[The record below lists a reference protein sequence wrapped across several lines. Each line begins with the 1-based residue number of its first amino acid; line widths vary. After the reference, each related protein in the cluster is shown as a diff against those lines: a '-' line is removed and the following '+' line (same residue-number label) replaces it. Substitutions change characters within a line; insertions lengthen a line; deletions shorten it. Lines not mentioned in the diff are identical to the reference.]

1 MLSKSKIVIDGSLD
15 KERYGTLINLVS
27 SYLRRADFKGTVK
40 ESGRNGKVE
49 YIGIPKGVEIDE

>member
-1 MLSKSKIVIDGSLD
+1 MSKSRIVIDGNLD

-27 SYLRRADFKGTVK
+27 SYLRRADFRGIVK

-49 YIGIPKGVEIDE
+49 YIGIPREVDDD